1 MFFYKFFGREN
12 RASGMK
18 TSGLAGDGEILI
30 GAGRKRP
37 SLVLTNLLGKGQGC
51 VMVRL
56 RDAVMAIALATG
68 GVGCATFCDECDD
81 FPSPGGPGG
90 YSMMPGTYTGPPP
103 TEMSSTTGGPAAM
116 PADRTPSGPA
126 STTPPVGEAAP
137 TPPPAPSA
145 APAGRGGTT
154 GRPTGPGGAASIMPP
169 PGAGLVAFDP
179 AQMTS
184 PASATGTPAASA
196 SSPDPLPPL
205 P

>member
-1 MFFYKFFGREN
+1 MRTGSFQHKGGKEPRGTQRRLDRGGDAGRCFLQILRREN
-12 RASGMK
+12 RASGME
-18 TSGLAGDGEILI
+18 TSGQAGDGEIWI

-37 SLVLTNLLGKGQGC
+37 SLVLTNLLGKGQGY

-90 YSMMPGTYTGPPP
+90 YSMMPGTYTGPPA
-103 TEMSSTTGGPAAM
+103 EMSSTTGGPAAM
-116 PADRTPSGPA
+116 ATDRTPSGASGASGTASPA
-126 STTPPVGEAAP
+126 SEAAP

-145 APAGRGGTT
+145 TAPAQGGGATS
-154 GRPTGPGGAASIMPP
+154 RPTGPGGAAS
-169 PGAGLVAFDP
+169 
-179 AQMTS
+179 
-184 PASATGTPAASA
+184 
-196 SSPDPLPPL
+196 LPSL

>member
-56 RDAVMAIALATG
+56 RDAVMAVALATG

-103 TEMSSTTGGPAAM
+103 SEISSTTGGPTPM
-116 PADRTPSGPA
+116 PADRTPSGAAGASGATSPA
-126 STTPPVGEAAP
+126 REAAP
-137 TPPPAPSA
+137 TPPPVPPAT
-145 APAGRGGTT
+145 APAQRGGATS
-154 GRPTGPGGAASIMPP
+154 RPAGP
-169 PGAGLVAFDP
+169 
-179 AQMTS
+179 
-184 PASATGTPAASA
+184 
-196 SSPDPLPPL
+196 
-205 P
+205 